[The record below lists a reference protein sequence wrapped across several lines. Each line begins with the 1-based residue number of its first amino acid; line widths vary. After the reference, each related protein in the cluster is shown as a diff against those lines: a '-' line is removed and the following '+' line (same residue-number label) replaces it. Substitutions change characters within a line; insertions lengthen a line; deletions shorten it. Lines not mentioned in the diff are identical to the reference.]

1 MVFFKVILM
10 IKILFLGD
18 DLRSKRASGFLNDN
32 NKSITAAFLKNKS
45 QLNEFS
51 DVYIFPIP
59 ISLDGITLNN
69 NTVKLILND
78 IIDKIPTDALVI
90 TGGKTIRKSVDIVNR
105 DDFSYKN
112 AVPTAEGAIALAM
125 NSTDITLSESKILV
139 TGFGRVSKILIKK
152 LRGLCD
158 DITVALRNKSDTAL
172 IETLGIKVIPIEKIA
187 VNISSYNIIFNT
199 IPYKIFDRETLSGA
213 DTNNLF
219 IELASAQQ
227 GFDTTAINE
236 FDLNY
241 INAPGLPNKVA
252 PKTAAYI
259 LAETIINILE
269 EKNLI

>member
-1 MVFFKVILM
+1 M

-18 DLRSKRASGFLNDN
+18 DTRSKNAAEFLKIKNI
-32 NKSITAAFLKNKS
+32 SIKTAILKNKS
-45 QLNEFS
+45 QLNKVY
-51 DVYIFPIP
+51 DAYIFPIP
-59 ISLDGITLNN
+59 ISLDGKTLNN
-69 NTVKLILND
+69 NLVKLSIVD
-78 IIDKIPTDALVI
+78 IIEKIPTNALVI
-90 TGGKTIRKSVDIVNR
+90 TGGKITRESVDIVNR

-112 AVPTAEGAIALAM
+112 AIPTAEGAIAIAM

-152 LRGLCD
+152 LCGLCN
-158 DITVALRNKSDTAL
+158 DITVALRNKSDLVL

-187 VNISSYNIIFNT
+187 VYISKYNIIFNT
-199 IPYKIFDRETLSGA
+199 IPYKIFDRETLSHA
-213 DTNNLF
+213 DSNNLF
-219 IELASAQQ
+219 IELASAEQ
-227 GFDTTAINE
+227 GFDTTAIKE
-236 FDLNY
+236 FNLNY